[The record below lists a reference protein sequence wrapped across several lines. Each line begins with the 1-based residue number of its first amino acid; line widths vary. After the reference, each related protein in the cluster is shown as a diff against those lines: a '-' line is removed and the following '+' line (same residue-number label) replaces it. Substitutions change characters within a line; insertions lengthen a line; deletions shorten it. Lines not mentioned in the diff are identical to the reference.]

1 MNTECKCMVQLPD
14 TVATEAFANS
24 VAQICQQ
31 LMIGQN
37 RCLTIYLQ
45 GDLGAGKTT
54 FSRGFIQSLGH
65 TGSVK
70 SPTYTL
76 VEPYE
81 QLDPKVYHFDLYRLS
96 DGEELE
102 FIGIRD
108 YIEGRAMLL
117 VEWPSRGEGY
127 IPKPDLVIEITVN
140 ADTQPPSR
148 CASLTSF
155 GDFGGELLRA
165 LNLGK

>member
-1 MNTECKCMVQLPD
+1 MNTERNCLVQLPD
-14 TVATEAFANS
+14 ATATEALAKKT
-24 VAQICQQ
+24 AQLCKQ
-31 LMIGQN
+31 LMLGQN

-108 YIEGRAMLL
+108 YVEGRAMLL

-127 IPKPDLVIEITVN
+127 IPKPDLIIEITVN
-140 ADTQPPSR
+140 ANTQPPSR
-148 CASLTSF
+148 CASLTSAS
-155 GDFGGELLRA
+155 DLGGELINE
-165 LNLGK
+165 LNLAH